1 MDLGKFLRDRKKQ
14 VQGVVAQVNPFDGG
28 KTYNTVVH
36 NAPIK
41 SRQAPQRQQ
50 QQAPVFGP
58 QQTPQQQQQQFKA
71 PTLGSGNA
79 FDNKI
84 GGIDIQAPRISKP
97 EPNKVD
103 ELIRNQQKPVAQQP
117 QPPVRTGVGAARPV
131 DVQTTEEYA

>member
-1 MDLGKFLRDRKKQ
+1 MDLGKWLRDRKKQ
-14 VQGVVAQVNPFDGG
+14 VQGVAASLNPFDGG

-41 SRQAPQRQQ
+41 SRQAPQQAPQRQ

-71 PTLGSGNA
+71 PTLNSGNA

-97 EPNKVD
+97 ELHD
-103 ELIRNQQKPVAQQP
+103 LLM
-117 QPPVRTGVGAARPV
+117 
-131 DVQTTEEYA
+131 